1 MDRVKKNKYYLN
13 GQQIHTSTRR
23 QDMKFQLLIL
33 SSALTASFTPAAWAD
48 DYPRQSIRLIVPY
61 AAGGMTDV
69 VARIVGQ
76 KLGEGLGQPVV
87 IENKPGA
94 STITGADF
102 VANAKPDGYT
112 LLAATNT
119 TLTINPWLYK
129 NLRYDAVK
137 SFSPIALVAVAP
149 SVIVLNPKV
158 PANNMAELVQ
168 LGKSKPGSL
177 SYASY
182 GNGSSAHLAGE
193 MLRTRAAIDV
203 LHVPYKGSA
212 PAKTATIAGEVSMTF
227 EPAFTGAPLIK
238 NGQLKAVALMGS
250 KRSQALPDIPTV
262 AEVGYPGMEMQA
274 WVGFVAPTGVP
285 QSVLDK
291 LTGEIKKI
299 MANPDVQKQLASSG
313 AEPVGYYQSDFS
325 AYMREEGAKYKAVI
339 EQSNIKA
346 E

>member
-1 MDRVKKNKYYLN
+1 MKLKLITL
-13 GQQIHTSTRR
+13 GCILATSLAATA
-23 QDMKFQLLIL
+23 Q
-33 SSALTASFTPAAWAD
+33 SS
-48 DYPRQSIRLIVPY
+48 DYPRQTIRIIVPY

-69 VARIVGQ
+69 VARIIGQ
-76 KLGEGLGQPVV
+76 KLGESLGQPVV
-87 IENKPGA
+87 VENKPGA

-102 VANAKPDGYT
+102 VANAKADGYT

-137 SFSPIALVAVAP
+137 SFSPIALVAIAP
-149 SVIVLNPKV
+149 SVIVVNPKV
-158 PANNMAELVQ
+158 PVNNMAELVQ
-168 LGKSKPGSL
+168 LAKSKPGSL

-193 MLRTRAAIDV
+193 MLRSRADIDV

-238 NGQLKAVALMGS
+238 SGQLKPIALMGS
-250 KRSQALPDIPTV
+250 KRSQALPDLPTV

-274 WVGFVAPTGVP
+274 WVGFVAPAGTSP
-285 QSVLDK
+285 QIVEK
-291 LTGEIKKI
+291 LANETKKI
-299 MANPDVQKQLASSG
+299 MANPEVQKQLASSG
-313 AEPVGYYQSDFS
+313 AEPVGYYQSYFT
-325 AYMREEGAKYKAVI
+325 AYMREESAKYKAII
-339 EQSNIKA
+339 EQAQIKA

>member
-1 MDRVKKNKYYLN
+1 MDIK
-13 GQQIHTSTRR
+13 H
-23 QDMKFQLLIL
+23 MLLGA
-33 SSALTASFTPAAWAD
+33 ALAAPLATAAWAQ
-48 DYPRQSIRLIVPY
+48 DYPRQPIRLVVPY

-69 VARIVGQ
+69 VARVVGQ
-76 KLGEGLGQPVV
+76 RLGDALGQPVV
-87 IENKPGA
+87 VENKPGA

-102 VANAKPDGYT
+102 VASSRPDGYT
-112 LLAATNT
+112 LLAATNA
-119 TLTINPWLYK
+119 TLSANPWLYK

-158 PANNMAELVQ
+158 PAGSMAELVQ
-168 LGKSKPGSL
+168 LARAKPGSL

-193 MLRTRAAIDV
+193 MLRSRAGIDV

-227 EPAFTGAPLIK
+227 EPAFTGAPLIRS
-238 NGQLKAVALMGS
+238 GQLKAVAVMGG
-250 KRSQALPDIPTV
+250 KRSDALPDVPTV

-274 WVGFVAPTGVP
+274 WVGFVAPAGTP
-285 QSVLDK
+285 QPALARLAD
-291 LTGEIKKI
+291 EIRKI
-299 MANPDVQKQLASSG
+299 MATPEVQKQLVSSG
-313 AEPVGYYQSDFS
+313 AEPVGYYLGDFA
-325 AYMREEGAKYKAVI
+325 AYLRDESAKYKAVI
-339 EQSNIKA
+339 EEARIKA